1 MKAILIGA
9 TGLIGKALLKV
20 LLKDKKVESVLVV
33 SRRSTGEQHPKLKEE
48 LVDFDHLEQH
58 QSIFQG
64 DVLFST
70 LGTTLKTAG
79 SKERQWE
86 IDYDIQYN
94 AAKFSAINGVA
105 QMVLLSSAGADA
117 KSKMFYPRMKGQ
129 LDEDIQDLGFDQV
142 KIIRPSMLAGDRQEF
157 RWSEKIFT
165 PIMYAFSWIPGIRK
179 YRPIKDH
186 IVAQAMLNASQLK
199 ADKPLFIELE
209 NIFRLAKN
217 QPIKTNP

>member
-20 LLKDKKVESVLVV
+20 LLKDEKVESVLVV

-86 IDYDIQYN
+86 IDYDMQYN

-165 PIMYAFSWIPGIRK
+165 PIMYAF
-179 YRPIKDH
+179 
-186 IVAQAMLNASQLK
+186 
-199 ADKPLFIELE
+199 
-209 NIFRLAKN
+209 
-217 QPIKTNP
+217 